1 MNMTPDTLNVVTALA
16 LVLHIGCR
24 PAEAAYIVFNKTIE
38 KNEYVIKH
46 AEFRE
51 RATVPMS
58 VTKTK
63 RDYFFLLPDELSPFT
78 NKIK

>member
-63 RDYFFLLPDELSPFT
+63 RDYFFLLPEELSPFT

>member
-1 MNMTPDTLNVVTALA
+1 MTLTNGTLYIAVAVA

-63 RDYFFLLPDELSPFT
+63 RDYFFLLPEELSPFI

>member
-1 MNMTPDTLNVVTALA
+1 MTKITDTLNIVAAVA

-51 RATVPMS
+51 RASVPMS

-63 RDYFFLLPDELSPFT
+63 RDYFFLLPEELSPFI

>member
-63 RDYFFLLPDELSPFT
+63 RDYFFLLPEELSPIT